1 MLTHVIGRFRSNNFV
16 EDYSCAM
23 CEEAYPEI
31 VADKLQRAWDR
42 PKRLYRDALGIMED
56 GYARYV
62 DPLVSR
68 LEAIEGYAAWTQELR
83 EKMRHQLSKPR
94 PASANAQWN

>member
-1 MLTHVIGRFRSNNFV
+1 MLTHVIKRFSSNNFV

-23 CEEAYPEI
+23 CEESYPSI
-31 VADKLQRAWDR
+31 VQQNLERFWDK
-42 PKRLYRDALGIMED
+42 PKRLYRESLKMMED

-83 EKMRHQLSKPR
+83 EKVRHQLSRPR
-94 PASANAQWN
+94 PESANAKWN